1 MTQTT
6 SESSRIPIGSTSAAL
21 GTIPVIA
28 EEESGHA
35 HEMVANNSRLGT
47 QLSKEETG
55 DVMSGAVVPPGAEGT
70 PNSTPRKKRSRL
82 SADSA
87 SGASSEEMSDEEEEE
102 EEEEEYLDE
111 QDEEDRIIQNGGM
124 GIPIGEVSA
133 SRFDVSIEESISDLC
148 FFA

>member
-21 GTIPVIA
+21 SGTPAIA
-28 EEESGHA
+28 EDVDAGPS
-35 HEMVANNSRLGT
+35 HEMVANNSRLGAH
-47 QLSKEETG
+47 LPREETG

-87 SGASSEEMSDEEEEE
+87 SGASSEEMSEEEEDE

-133 SRFDVSIEESISDLC
+133 QSDLSIQSTY
-148 FFA
+148 F